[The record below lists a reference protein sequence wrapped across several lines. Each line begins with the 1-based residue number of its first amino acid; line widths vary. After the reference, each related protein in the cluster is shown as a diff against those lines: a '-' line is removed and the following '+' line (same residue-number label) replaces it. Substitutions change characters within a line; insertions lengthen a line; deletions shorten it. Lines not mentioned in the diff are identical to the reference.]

1 MKITI
6 TGKHGAGKT
15 SVAKILAEKLNLK
28 FYYTGQMMRDLAK
41 ERKKSL
47 LELSEIAKK
56 DISIDKEI
64 DEKVIKIGEK
74 EDNFIFDSKIGFYFI
89 PDSIKI
95 FLDVDSNI
103 AAQRIFFHKRH
114 DEKENIN
121 LEETGKN
128 IKKRLELEGRWK
140 NIYNIDYHDKKNY
153 DIIINTSNL
162 TIQEVVGKIL
172 KELGKI
178 KK

>member
-28 FYYTGQMMRDLAK
+28 FYHTGQMMRDIAK
-41 ERKKSL
+41 ERKISL
-47 LELSEIAKK
+47 LEICELAKT

-64 DEKVIKIGEK
+64 DEKVISIGEK
-74 EDNFIFDSKIGFYFI
+74 EDDFIFDSKIAFQFI

-95 FLDVDSNI
+95 FLDIDSEI
-103 AAQRIFFHKRH
+103 AAQRIFAHKRE
-114 DEKENIN
+114 DEKENKS
-121 LEETGKN
+121 LELTQKN

-140 NIYNIDYHDKKNY
+140 KIYNVDYHDKNNY

-162 TIQEVVGKIL
+162 TIGETAEKIL
-172 KELGKI
+172 KKLENATI
-178 KK
+178 